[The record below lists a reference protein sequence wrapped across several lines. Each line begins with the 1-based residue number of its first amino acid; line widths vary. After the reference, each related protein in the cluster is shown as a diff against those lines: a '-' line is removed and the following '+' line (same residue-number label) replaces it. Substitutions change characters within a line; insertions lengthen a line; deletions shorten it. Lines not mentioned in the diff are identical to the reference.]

1 MKSNFFTLDWKD
13 LGKSA
18 ITAAIT
24 ALLTALMQSLNS
36 GNLPTVEELKASLV
50 MAAIAG
56 ISYLVK
62 NLLTNSTDTFGKA
75 ELKSTTPPP
84 MPTPTTQPS
93 DRPPVPPIKP

>member
-13 LGKSA
+13 LGNGA

-24 ALLTALMQSLNS
+24 ALLTALVQSLDS
-36 GNLPTVEELKASLV
+36 GKLPTVEEIKASLV

-62 NLLTNSTDTFGKA
+62 NLLTNSTGAFAKA
-75 ELKSTTPPP
+75 ELKSSTPPP
-84 MPTPTTQPS
+84 MPTPTTEPS